1 MLYLHRNADINRFHR
16 NFRQAEILGQK
27 FSFVFL
33 FTFPRKQIQDP
44 INVESH
50 CNTTCYNANL
60 DVMLL
65 CHDFH

>member
-1 MLYLHRNADINRFHR
+1 MLISIDFIETSDRLK
-16 NFRQAEILGQK
+16 ILGQK

-44 INVESH
+44 INIESH

-65 CHDFH
+65 CHDFHPD